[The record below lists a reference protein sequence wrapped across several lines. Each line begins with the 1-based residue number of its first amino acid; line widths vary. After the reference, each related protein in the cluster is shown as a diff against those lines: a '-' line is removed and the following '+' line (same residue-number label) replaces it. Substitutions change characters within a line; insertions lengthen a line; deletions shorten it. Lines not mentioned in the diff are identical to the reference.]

1 MSNVTIMR
9 LLLPLM
15 NRQVVSHNSR
25 VRLLRTCR
33 RSLAFFDQPNAV
45 SCSQGQ

>member
-1 MSNVTIMR
+1 
-9 LLLPLM
+9 M

-25 VRLLRTCR
+25 EVVENVPQE
-33 RSLAFFDQPNAV
+33 SPFFDQPNAV